1 MWKRLTR
8 HFDLTPGTLLLLGVL
23 WLIFAVF
30 LLYPLLYVF
39 VQAFYVD
46 GKVSLTFIRLMLTD
60 RVLQEAIVNSLN
72 IGAAA
77 TLLTSLIALP
87 LAFVMVR
94 CRFWGRGLWE
104 GLLLVPLVMPPFVGA
119 IGMRQLFARYGSV
132 NLLLM
137 ELGLLPPDR
146 PLDWFGGGFWG
157 VVLLEVL
164 HLYPILYL
172 NVAAALAN
180 IDPSLEEAAENL
192 GARGWKL
199 FRTVTFPLLLPG
211 YFAGAVIVFIW
222 AFTDLGTPLVFEYRS
237 LVPVQ
242 IFDKVSDL
250 RANPV
255 GYALVVL
262 VMAVTLTLFLL
273 SKRFVA
279 GRRFEMIA
287 RGHVGLR
294 EVKVSGWPAVGLN
307 ALLGLLVFVA
317 LLPHLSVL
325 LTSVAQQ
332 WAMTVLP
339 SAYTFDYYAQ
349 IASHELTLPSIRN
362 SLVYSTAST
371 LLDLLLGVLIAFL
384 LTRRRVPFS
393 NLLDATAMLP
403 LALPGLVFAFGY
415 VACFSDTFLNPREN
429 PTWLLI
435 IAYAV
440 RRLPYSVRAAYAG
453 FQQTSVTLEEAS
465 LNLGATPLKTLWRI
479 TLPLIAANLVA
490 GGILSFA
497 FAMLEVSDS
506 LILAMKEPYYP
517 ITKAIYALL
526 GRIGDGPFIASALGI
541 LGMLL
546 LAGSLLLAGR
556 FLGQRLGELFRA

>member
-1 MWKRLTR
+1 
-8 HFDLTPGTLLLLGVL
+8 
-23 WLIFAVF
+23 
-30 LLYPLLYVF
+30 
-39 VQAFYVD
+39 
-46 GKVSLTFIRLMLTD
+46 
-60 RVLQEAIVNSLN
+60 
-72 IGAAA
+72 
-77 TLLTSLIALP
+77 
-87 LAFVMVR
+87 MVR